1 MKAVVYYTYG
11 SPDVLQ
17 CEEIEKPT
25 ASAGAKQPSHQPRLD
40 EC

>member
-11 SPDVLQ
+11 SRDVPQ

-25 ASAGAKQPSHQPRLD
+25 LSAGAK
-40 EC
+40 